1 MASGK
6 SYQIRIPDVIPSS
19 PDCSKWTI
27 EWEIPECGDI
37 QCDLDSQTIL
47 VDVPDGCD
55 NCFYGVATCM
65 DACDNCGQIPVKI
78 CPCTLDSDCKNCE
91 TCDQGLG
98 FCVSNCAP
106 GKFCG
111 SCGICGDCDDEHP
124 CTGGKV
130 CNNCNCE
137 CPSNKPFTNEWGK
150 CSECLTKDDC
160 GPGMLCGP
168 DGCYPG
174 NCEIGYF
181 HPTIKECVE
190 CYLPGHCTGPNECC
204 IDNKCGCC
212 QGFVRDINGNCVKD
226 ECSGDEDCFDCEY
239 CDLTNKKCKPVNCP
253 PGQIC
258 YGDGCVDICDCSN
271 PTCPGNAA
279 CTPIGNG
286 ICACIPCTGDCINGC
301 SDRCYCDGTSCKPNP
316 CGGKCSTGCGP
327 GCKCAEDGTDNCI
340 PCDTPWCGCDQETCN
355 NGFDCGENCG
365 CDKNSICRRCE
376 DLSCEECGTVDGCAC
391 DDGVNC
397 KAKKDCKDELNF
409 EIIDP
414 TCDLKVN
421 ADLNGGCSCSPITAV
436 AKATGGTEGTT
447 YSLNFT
453 VELRKGLGNVANYPS
468 LPKLGDLNSP
478 VIAANEKPLSGVL
491 SIRVSTYHNL
501 YDENG
506 NLISAYQY
514 YGSQNYSASFNG
526 ADTKQIAGVIVPKI
540 GSTTTGFN
548 KVSLVKI
555 ELVQTSQFVFPN
567 NCKYLNSQVLGSY
580 QLAESR
586 AIVALTL
593 GSTTPIVGTF
603 TSQDKRYPMVSIS
616 KSNTNGAFDAA
627 PFRKVYMIP
636 GANQGEFYDIIYG
649 PDNFDQNNAQPLS
662 EPKGLLWSGRSYL
675 FQADCL
681 CASPVDTGKVVFCN
695 PTELLFDVVPNTCQ
709 RKIQLK
715 GPFMPCHVNQDVTQW
730 GYPSNS
736 DFQVKYDLYING
748 SKIATFRHDKVQGMI
763 DTVTGQSMFRVFEAI
778 DGDFITSI
786 ELRINHDDLGR
797 CTLKYDLPPVGIS
810 LSDIQATIDCQNSTD
825 LYTASFIK
833 SFGGFTISTITG
845 NGITILSN
853 SGQYIVIG
861 NLMKGVDNKVT
872 IVFTNG
878 CSIDYTLR
886 DNCCNEAT
894 VTITST
900 GDVCSGSNGELTAVT
915 DGFSSGI
922 TYVWKKGVS
931 TVGTASSLF
940 VSTAGT
946 YTVTVRDSKGCEKT
960 ASINVAAGASPEFSI
975 NPEIICGSGSLEIR
989 VVGVVGAVLEI
1000 GTPSGVINATITSPT
1015 GVFTQIVSNA
1025 PAGTYELLNYN
1036 SGPCNYS
1043 PGLSKNVQVISS
1055 SGATIQPIS
1064 GGCTGEGV
1072 LVEISG
1078 GIPGEVVNLSSVGCT
1093 FTGSNGSTK
1102 AVTLDSNGYGSAV
1115 VSYSGAGTKTVSGTA
1130 VSGSCENELTSVTF
1144 SIGQDPVINSIS
1156 TECVSPTPTANVQL
1170 IANISGVSGTSTVVV
1185 KNASTNAVLANMTL
1199 NAGVWTSSIFAPPSG
1214 RNVKIVA
1221 SNGACESES
1230 VYTIP
1235 ACNCPNYHVF
1245 LNNPPAVVL
1254 CNGDDTTLS
1263 LDYVQ
1268 EAGTFT
1274 YQWFKNGSPLVGETG
1289 TSLVVN
1295 QAGTYHLQIN
1305 DGDCYGESDPV
1316 VVTLATAP
1324 VMNLTTPVPVSA
1336 PANHCNGNLTF
1347 GLSISGAYTNLKWYL
1362 DDVLQPSFNNLLN
1375 VTMAFNSA
1383 GSYSIKAV
1391 VEYGSGCS
1399 AEVEYNFAVIICCEN
1414 CMYSIEAQDEL
1425 TNSPTTIT
1433 SFEVTNDRVQARLK
1447 GVVTKTCSV
1456 SGVSTLAGTVVSE
1469 PFDEFRIVAARSS
1482 NSVEMLIVNIL
1493 DGGVATPYN
1502 VPAGPAR
1509 TNMAVLANDLNVL
1522 LGVTSFTTDNGGQN
1536 LAQRVKASN
1545 TNNGLDIT
1553 LGFTTSAGAANYTIG
1568 SSGNLNGSVQFV
1580 TPCKTIKYAKVY
1592 QPNAWVAGFPSSPCD
1607 IEVTHNSISIVGTV
1621 TATALNNGSGHDPS
1635 TPNPGCNECL

>member
-1 MASGK
+1 MAGK

-27 EWEIPECGDI
+27 QWETPECGDI
-37 QCDLDSQTIL
+37 QCDIDSQTIL

-65 DACDNCGQIPVKI
+65 DDCDVCGQIPVKI
-78 CPCTLDSDCKNCE
+78 CPCTVDSDCKNCE
-91 TCDQGLG
+91 TCNQGLG
-98 FCVSNCAP
+98 FCVSNCPA
-106 GKFCG
+106 GQFCG
-111 SCGICGDCDDEHP
+111 SCGVCGDCDEEHP
-124 CTGGKV
+124 CEGGKV
-130 CNNCNCE
+130 CNNCKCE
-137 CPSNKPFTNEWGK
+137 CPPTKPFTNQWGK
-150 CSECLTKDDC
+150 CSECLTKEDC

-174 NCEIGYF
+174 DCEIGYF

-204 IDNKCGCC
+204 IDSKCGCC
-212 QGFVRDINGNCVKD
+212 PGFVRDSSGNCVKD
-226 ECSGDEDCFDCEY
+226 ECSGDEDCADCEY
-239 CDLTNKKCKPVNCP
+239 CDLTNKKCKPTQCP

-271 PTCPGNAA
+271 PSCPGNAA

-286 ICACIPCTGDCINGC
+286 ICACIECTGDCQNGC

-340 PCDTPWCGCDQETCN
+340 PCDTPWCGCDQETCD
-355 NGFDCGENCG
+355 NGFDCGQNCG

-391 DDGVNC
+391 DDGVSC
-397 KAKKDCKDELNF
+397 KAKKDCKDELDF
-409 EIIDP
+409 EVIDP

-421 ADLNGGCSCSPITAV
+421 ATLNGGCSCSPITAV

-453 VELRKGLGNVANYPS
+453 VELRKGLGNIANYPS

-478 VIAANEKPLSGVL
+478 IIAANEKPLSGVL

-514 YGSQNYSASFNG
+514 YGAQNYSASFNN
-526 ADTKQIAGVIVPKI
+526 ADTKNIAGVIVPKI
-540 GSTTTGFN
+540 GSATTGYN

-567 NCKYLNSQVLGSY
+567 NCKYQTSQVLGSY
-580 QLAESR
+580 QLAESI

-593 GSTTPIVGTF
+593 GAATPIVGAF
-603 TSQDKRYPMVSIS
+603 TSQDKRYPLVSIS

-636 GANQGEFYDIIYG
+636 GANQNEFYDIIYG

-748 SKIATFRHDKVQGMI
+748 AKIATFRHDKVQGMI
-763 DTVTGQSMFRVFEAI
+763 DASTGQSMFRVFEAL

-810 LSDIQATIDCQNSTD
+810 LADIQATIDCQNSTD
-825 LYTASFIK
+825 LYTASFVK
-833 SFGGFTISTITG
+833 SFGAFTISTITG
-845 NGITILSN
+845 NGITVLSN
-853 SGQYIVIG
+853 SGQYIMIG

-894 VTITST
+894 VTIDST
-900 GDVCSGSNGELTAVT
+900 GDLCSGASGELTAVT
-915 DGFSSGI
+915 DGFASGI

-931 TVGTASSLF
+931 TVGTAPSLL

-946 YTVTVRDSKGCEKT
+946 YTVTVKDSKGCEKT
-960 ASINVAAGASPEFSI
+960 ASIEVGAGISPEFSVM
-975 NPEIICGSGSLEIR
+975 PEIICGSGSTIVTVRGL
-989 VVGVVGAVLEI
+989 VGANI
-1000 GTPSGVINATITSPT
+1000 QISTPSGITNAVITDPSGIYNLTVNS
-1015 GVFTQIVSNA
+1015 A
-1025 PAGTYELLNYN
+1025 PAGEYSLVSYN
-1036 SGPCNYS
+1036 SGACNYN
-1043 PGLSKNVQVISS
+1043 PGFTKTLQVVSS
-1055 SGATIQPIS
+1055 SNAQFGSVS
-1064 GGCTGEGV
+1064 GGCTGDAIQI
-1072 LVEISG
+1072 EING
-1078 GIPGEVVNLSSVGCT
+1078 GIPGETITLTTVGGI
-1093 FTGSNGSTK
+1093 FAGTGSSTK
-1102 AVTLDSNGYGSAV
+1102 TLTLDSNGYASTNV
-1115 VSYSGAGTKTVSGTA
+1115 TYSGAGTKTVEG
-1130 VSGSCENELTSVTF
+1130 VSSFGSCTNSMTPVTF
-1144 SIGQDPVINSIS
+1144 SIAQDPQIVSVS
-1156 TECVSPTPTANVQL
+1156 HECDNPSPSSNVQL
-1170 IANISGVSGTSTVVV
+1170 SAVISGVTGLSTVQV
-1185 KNASTNAVLANMTL
+1185 KNAATNAVLGTFNLTS
-1199 NAGVWTSSIFAPPSG
+1199 GVWTSPLFTPPVN
-1214 RNVKIVA
+1214 RQVKIVA
-1221 SNGACESES
+1221 TNGSCTSEFA
-1230 VYTIP
+1230 YTIP
-1235 ACNCPNYHVF
+1235 ACNCPNYFVT
-1245 LNNPPAVVL
+1245 LNSDPNIIL
-1254 CNGDDTTLS
+1254 CNGGAETLS
-1263 LDYVQ
+1263 LLDVSP
-1268 EAGTFT
+1268 AGTYT
-1274 YQWFKNGSPLVGETG
+1274 YQWFKDGIPIVGETG
-1289 TSLVVN
+1289 TSLVVDTS
-1295 QAGTYHLQIN
+1295 GIYHLQIE
-1305 DGDCYGESDPV
+1305 DGVCVGESDPV
-1316 VVTLATAP
+1316 TVTVANAP
-1324 VMNLTTPVPVSA
+1324 ILTLNTPVPYSS
-1336 PANHCNGNLTF
+1336 PSTHCNGNLSF
-1347 GLSISGAYTNLKWYL
+1347 SLSTSGAYSGLKWYL
-1362 DDVLQPSFNNLLN
+1362 DNILQPSFNNLLN
-1375 VTMAFNSA
+1375 ATFSFPSA
-1383 GSYSIKAV
+1383 GSHTIKV
-1391 VEYGSGCS
+1391 VTEYGIGCTE
-1399 AEVEYNFAVIICCEN
+1399 EVEYNFSITICCEN
-1414 CMYSIEAQDEL
+1414 CMYSIESQDEV
-1425 TNSPTTIT
+1425 TSSPSLLT
-1433 SFEVTNDRVQARLK
+1433 SFEFISGGKLQAKLK
-1447 GVVTKTCSV
+1447 GAVTKTCSF
-1456 SGVSTLAGTVVSE
+1456 SGVTNLVGTVISE
-1469 PFDEFRIVAARSS
+1469 PYLIFDIVAIRNQIEEILSVDII
-1482 NSVEMLIVNIL
+1482 NS
-1493 DGGVATPYN
+1493 GVAQTYN

-1509 TNMAVLANDLNVL
+1509 TNMGVLANNLNTL
-1522 LGVTSFTTDNGGQN
+1522 LGVNIFRADGTNLSQFIKTENLDNGF
-1536 LAQRVKASN
+1536 
-1545 TNNGLDIT
+1545 DI
-1553 LGFTTSAGAANYTIG
+1553 
-1568 SSGNLNGSVQFV
+1568 NGSVV
-1580 TPCKTIKYAKVY
+1580 TTFSTRSYVPLWGGSAIGRTRYVSPCKQIEYSKYY
-1592 QPNAWVAGFPSSPCD
+1592 DFGSFTYGFGSGFD
-1607 IEVTHNSISIVGTV
+1607 IELTHNSV
-1621 TATALNNGSGHDPS
+1621 TIAGSLSFSVNNNAPGHDPS
-1635 TPNPGCNECL
+1635 TPNPGCKECS